1 MSEHEADRDDEIV
14 ETAGDGRFVRVSD
27 SWPRLSAGAGPI
39 ALTVSLTAAQFA
51 DKLGSGA
58 FKTVYRGFDTERG
71 IEVAWNQVLY
81 ERYNLDL
88 SRVMNEIEVFKT
100 IRNPHI
106 IEFYHA
112 WQDSDA
118 KQVVFITELMPSGTL
133 KQCVVPLPRFSSLS
147 SLGLTRGRFTSRT
160 PNVKL
165 KVLKN
170 WCSQILLGLD
180 YLHSLQPPIIHR
192 DIKCDNIFIN
202 GLSEGEVKIGDF
214 GLATFSSRE
223 QGMSLAGSSSL
234 YVRRRKE
241 TDVARNPRVHGA
253 RVLQR
258 PVQHRSRYMG
268 IWNARDRAVDP
279 RVSLQ

>member
-1 MSEHEADRDDEIV
+1 M
-14 ETAGDGRFVRVSD
+14 
-27 SWPRLSAGAGPI
+27 
-39 ALTVSLTAAQFA
+39 
-51 DKLGSGA
+51 
-58 FKTVYRGFDTERG
+58 
-71 IEVAWNQVLY
+71 AWNQVLY

-88 SRVMNEIEVFKT
+88 SRVMNEIEVFKS

-112 WQDSDA
+112 WQDTDA

-133 KQCVVPLPRFSSLS
+133 KQYAYPCPPHPTHASADHR
-147 SLGLTRGRFTSRT
+147 RFTSRT

-170 WCSQILLGLD
+170 WCRQILMGLD

-223 QGMSLAGSSSL
+223 QGMSLAGS
-234 YVRRRKE
+234 
-241 TDVARNPRVHGA
+241 
-253 RVLQR
+253 
-258 PVQHRSRYMG
+258 
-268 IWNARDRAVDP
+268 
-279 RVSLQ
+279 